1 MHDPADVLL
10 GFGVG
15 RNAVVAINGTFAGVV
30 GGCNQ
35 APVTGKTLVQPA
47 DIGQR
52 TLDVLLGVKRGSML
66 FFAATLR
73 IRLAIRCFAKGCLL
87 R

>member
-15 RNAVVAINGTFAGVV
+15 RNAVVAINGTFASVV
-30 GGCNQ
+30 GG
-35 APVTGKTLVQPA
+35 
-47 DIGQR
+47 
-52 TLDVLLGVKRGSML
+52 ML